1 MRTARIKVEGQT
13 AVYHCISRCVGG
25 MFLLKDKEKEVLRK
39 QIWQVAEFCGVE
51 VITYAIMS
59 NHFHILVRVPLDENK
74 KNISDVELVRRFAL
88 LYPKKPAMAA
98 TLQSTL
104 SKGGVEAEYERQKA
118 FKRMGD
124 VSFFMK
130 ELKQRFTI
138 WYNKSRAAQENEG
151 KTRYGTVWAERF
163 KSVLMENSEAALAAV
178 AAYIDLNC
186 VRAKLV
192 SDPKDY
198 RWCGYGE
205 AVAGSKKA
213 QSGLKAIYDRV
224 RWDATQRVYRTLLVM
239 KGAQVTKAQVRTK
252 RGQGGER
259 FAGSA
264 VASYDPEQVKK
275 VVAEGG
281 RLSLPQ
287 VLRCRVRYMSDGAVL
302 GSKEFV
308 DAWFRQLKA
317 QKQREKEQARRKGI
331 SQQKLNDTKLYPTY
345 ENRTSASRK
354 MIGADWGDLTVFRDL
369 KNNVFS

>member
-1 MRTARIKVEGQT
+1 M
-13 AVYHCISRCVGG
+13 
-25 MFLLKDKEKEVLRK
+25 
-39 QIWQVAEFCGVE
+39 
-51 VITYAIMS
+51 
-59 NHFHILVRVPLDENK
+59 LV
-74 KNISDVELVRRFAL
+74 
-88 LYPKKPAMAA
+88 
-98 TLQSTL
+98 
-104 SKGGVEAEYERQKA
+104 
-118 FKRMGD
+118 
-124 VSFFMK
+124 
-130 ELKQRFTI
+130 
-138 WYNKSRAAQENEG
+138 
-151 KTRYGTVWAERF
+151 
-163 KSVLMENSEAALAAV
+163 ENSEAALAAM

-224 RWDATQRVYRTLLVM
+224 RWDATQRAYRTLLVM
-239 KGAQVTKAQVRTK
+239 KGAQVTKAQVKVKAKAK
-252 RGQGGER
+252 RGIGGEWS
-259 FAGSA
+259 AGSA

-317 QKQREKEQARRKGI
+317 QKQRDKEQAARKGV
-331 SQQKLNDTKLYPTY
+331 SQQRLNDIKLYPTY
-345 ENRTSASRK
+345 EKRTSASRK
-354 MIGADWGDLTVFRDL
+354 MIGADWGELTVFRDL
-369 KNNVFS
+369 KNNVFG